1 MKRIICTILCALLL
15 VGTLTGCL
23 SNFDAQA
30 YVQGNMDVVYL
41 NKISE
46 EYLETVTNTKEELES
61 IYQQG
66 IEVEAEYFTSYFE
79 IDLEN
84 APEDTMDKIV
94 ELYKKIY
101 AHSKYEIGE
110 AEKSGDD
117 YLVNV
122 TVYPMDIMQKVVKE
136 DWAEFEKEFV
146 GKAEQLE
153 SMTDAEYE
161 ALWCEGIFGLFEARV
176 NSIGYLTPET
186 ISIKI
191 TKDND
196 GVYVISDNDF
206 GRIDA
211 LIIQY

>member
-1 MKRIICTILCALLL
+1 MKRIICTALCVLLL
-15 VGTLTGCL
+15 VCTLTGCL

-122 TVYPMDIMQKVVKE
+122 TVYPMDIMQKIVKE
-136 DWAEFEKEFV
+136 DWEEFEKEFV
-146 GKAEQLE
+146 GQAEQLA

-161 ALWCEGIFGLFEARV
+161 ALWCDGILGLVEERLG
-176 NSIGYLTPET
+176 SIGYLTPET

-191 TKDND
+191 TKDSD

-211 LIIQY
+211 LVIQY